1 MAANTDKIKLFKKK
15 VCLIVKFCVHLMCYA
30 QPEIVTE
37 NIIICSLNLVSV
49 KLTENGL
56 ANTATEINNKLGWH
70 EMDNG
75 NGVSEK

>member
-1 MAANTDKIKLFKKK
+1 
-15 VCLIVKFCVHLMCYA
+15 MCYA